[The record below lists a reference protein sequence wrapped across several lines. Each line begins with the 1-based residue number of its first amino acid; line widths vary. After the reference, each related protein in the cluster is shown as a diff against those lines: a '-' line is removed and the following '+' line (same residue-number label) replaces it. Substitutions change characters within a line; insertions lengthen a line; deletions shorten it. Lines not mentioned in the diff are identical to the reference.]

1 MNGKLSSS
9 AVRHKLYTGNF
20 VFLSESVCLS
30 RNAMNQEMGSQIQ
43 NRKLRDSIWRSS
55 KPQKLGKKHRGNKN
69 CECVHGFCLLYTL
82 NLNNC
87 VDTSVIIIADKN
99 YSPYFGQQYVL
110 LNVKLN
116 AIYIN

>member
-1 MNGKLSSS
+1 
-9 AVRHKLYTGNF
+9 
-20 VFLSESVCLS
+20 
-30 RNAMNQEMGSQIQ
+30 MNQEMRSQIQ
-43 NRKLRDSIWRSS
+43 THKVRDDIWRSS
-55 KPQKLGKKHRGNKN
+55 KPQKLGKKQQGHQKLQTLARN
-69 CECVHGFCLLYTL
+69 LSLYTL

-116 AIYIN
+116 AICIN